1 MPSLSASLRSN
12 VRSDERARARHALAA
27 TALSIWLSA
36 LCSVGCRDM
45 REDANYC
52 STCASGETSDGTMTG
67 PQSTD
72 PGSESSSTSDPPS
85 SSGGRM
91 GGSMTST
98 SNQAGT
104 GNGSQAASGAAQ
116 SGGASAT
123 SGSSGVPTAGARGP
137 QAGTAARDA
146 NSGSGGS
153 GQPERDAGNGDT
165 GPIGMRDAG
174 SQEPTEPEPTPDAGP
189 TTPPLPCNGPCPND
203 RPVCDETKAVPQCVQ
218 CTAQEQFACV
228 GATST
233 CDVEQQKCVQCTPD
247 DARHC
252 DSATPTCNQ
261 DNRCV
266 VCTREL
272 PTSCPVAQPLC
283 DNEQRCV
290 VCLPG
295 RTEYCPDNRTMCNA
309 DGQCVECMDDSQCGD
324 PAKPRC
330 DRENNSCVGCDRAQD
345 CARFP
350 GASVCDEESKRCV
363 ACSPTGD
370 LCAVGQYCDPGINQC
385 VVGMPKKRS
394 CEPCNNNSDCGDSPS
409 IAACLE
415 GQQDNGRFCFG
426 ATPAE
431 TPLCEPGYT
440 AVRGPAGIMYCMPI
454 NSLSCTAINNELN
467 NKGCDN
473 ANDCGRG
480 GQCPMPPPDN
490 TTCKLSCSDP
500 LGCPAPLYCDVAAK
514 TCMRQ

>member
-1 MPSLSASLRSN
+1 MPSLSASLQSN
-12 VRSDERARARHALAA
+12 VRTGERMRHAAA
-27 TALSIWLSA
+27 ALSIWLIA
-36 LCSVGCRDM
+36 LSSVACRDM

-52 STCASGETSDGTMTG
+52 SSCAIGETSDGMMSG

-72 PGSESSSTSDPPS
+72 PGSESSSTSEPPS
-85 SSGGRM
+85 TSGGRV
-91 GGSMTST
+91 GGSMTTT

-104 GNGSQAASGAAQ
+104 GNGSQAASNAAP
-116 SGGASAT
+116 SGGASAASGN
-123 SGSSGVPTAGARGP
+123 SGSPTAGARGP
-137 QAGTAARDA
+137 RAGTAAA
-146 NSGSGGS
+146 SGNGGSGSGE
-153 GQPERDAGNGDT
+153 PERDAGNSEPGSN
-165 GPIGMRDAG
+165 GMRDAG
-174 SQEPTEPEPTPDAGP
+174 AQEPTEPEPTPDAGS
-189 TTPPLPCNGPCPND
+189 TQPPLPCNGQCPND
-203 RPVCDETKAVPQCVQ
+203 RPVCDETKPVPQCVQ

-252 DSATPTCNQ
+252 DGATPTCNQ

-272 PTSCPVAQPLC
+272 PTSCPVAQPIC

-290 VCLPG
+290 LCLPG
-295 RTEYCPDNRTMCNA
+295 RTENCPDDRLMCNA

-330 DRENNSCVGCDRAQD
+330 DRESNSCVGCDRAQD
-345 CARFP
+345 CAKFP
-350 GASVCDEESKRCV
+350 GAAVCDEESKACV

-370 LCAVGQYCDPGINQC
+370 LCAVGQYCDPRINQC
-385 VVGMPKKRS
+385 VIGMPKKRS
-394 CEPCNNNSDCGDSPS
+394 CEPCSNNSDCGDSPS
-409 IAACLE
+409 IAACLD
-415 GQQDNGRFCFG
+415 GQQDNGRFCFE

-467 NKGCDN
+467 NKSCDN

-490 TTCKLSCSDP
+490 PTCKLACSDP

-514 TCMRQ
+514 VCKRQ